1 MLIRVGQER
10 TEKINLALAGM
21 LATIAGALNAA
32 GFLAAGVFTANMTG
46 NVSAFADT
54 LVTGEIA
61 VALWLLPSVFTFI
74 LGAYCAAILV
84 LRGLANKVRGAF
96 AWAIVLEALLL
107 AALSIGMTL
116 TDGKISEVLMTV
128 SLSFVL
134 GFQNSVTTLIS
145 EARVRTTHVSGMA
158 TDIGVGLASLSGD
171 REKRKDASAK
181 LKLHSLTLSSFAIG
195 GIAGAIA
202 FNWTGPWFFAM
213 AAAALLLIGWPEL
226 RRARRTPWE

>member
-54 LVTGEIA
+54 LVTGDIA
-61 VALWLLPSVFTFI
+61 VALWLLPLVFTFI

-84 LRGLANKVRGAF
+84 LRGLAKKVRGAF

-116 TDGKISEVLMTV
+116 TDGTVSEVLMTV

-171 REKRKDASAK
+171 RDRKRDAIAK
-181 LKLHSLTLSSFAIG
+181 LKLHAITLSSFAIG

-202 FNWTGPWFFAM
+202 FNWAGAWFFAM
-213 AAAALLLIGWPEL
+213 AAAALLLIGLPEL
-226 RRARRTPWE
+226 LRARRTP